1 MTLEQLEAAFFHHN
15 AEVTKNRDGSRT
27 VTFDTKQGVSYPITF
42 SEEQNGWLRAYYK
55 FPGRVM
61 LPVQEG
67 TELARRLSDRV
78 PKPTRINF
86 TSAEYFFYADCF
98 ITAGQEW
105 EEEVCWFLTACDL
118 LVPLFVK
125 VAHTRSWDDC
135 LIDLACAPRNDETTI
150 H

>member
-1 MTLEQLEAAFFHHN
+1 MG
-15 AEVTKNRDGSRT
+15 D
-27 VTFDTKQGVSYPITF
+27 
-42 SEEQNGWLRAYYK
+42 YYK
-55 FPGRVM
+55 ISPE
-61 LPVQEG
+61 LPKIDS
-67 TELARRLSDRV
+67 R
-78 PKPTRINF
+78 
-86 TSAEYFFYADCF
+86 EYFFKGDGL